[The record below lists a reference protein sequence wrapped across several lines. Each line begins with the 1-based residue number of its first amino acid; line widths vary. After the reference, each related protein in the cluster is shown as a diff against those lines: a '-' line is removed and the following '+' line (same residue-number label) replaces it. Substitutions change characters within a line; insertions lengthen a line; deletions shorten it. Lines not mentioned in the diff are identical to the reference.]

1 MENQERTAQM
11 ITGKDF
17 RKVIIYLYNV
27 SYEEFMK
34 DILNK
39 EFSDGYVKEKWRKLQ
54 EYPFVFIGKLDES
67 TLDRIWDN
75 SIKKYKE

>member
-1 MENQERTAQM
+1 MENQERNAQM

-67 TLDRIWDN
+67 TLDRICDN
-75 SIKKYKE
+75 AIKKYKE

>member
-67 TLDRIWDN
+67 TLDRICDN
-75 SIKKYKE
+75 AIKKYKE

>member
-1 MENQERTAQM
+1 M

-17 RKVIIYLYNV
+17 RKVIVYLYNV

-67 TLDRIWDN
+67 TLDRICDN
-75 SIKKYKE
+75 AIKKYKE